1 VLAGQKK
8 KANENAFLLGVRPLA
23 KKDLVHGRNRNR
35 CIAVHLNDEELE
47 KLKRMKGKIPYSA
60 YIRNVLFG
68 RTPKIIPKPN
78 REAYSETARWAS
90 ALNQIARRLNMGED
104 VEMQEVREL
113 LKRFR
118 QSLMGIEFEQVD
130 IDDLED

>member
-1 VLAGQKK
+1 
-8 KANENAFLLGVRPLA
+8 
-23 KKDLVHGRNRNR
+23 
-35 CIAVHLNDEELE
+35 
-47 KLKRMKGKIPYSA
+47 
-60 YIRNVLFG
+60 
-68 RTPKIIPKPN
+68 
-78 REAYSETARWAS
+78 
-90 ALNQIARRLNMGED
+90 MGED